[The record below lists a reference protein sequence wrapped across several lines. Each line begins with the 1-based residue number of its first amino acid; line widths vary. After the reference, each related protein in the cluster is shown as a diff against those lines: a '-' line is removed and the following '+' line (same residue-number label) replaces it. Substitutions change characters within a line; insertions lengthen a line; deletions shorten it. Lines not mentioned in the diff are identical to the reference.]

1 MKAMTSILVL
11 ALLAT
16 LSGCSAPTRSNTAP
30 PPISKCQ
37 SELSS
42 SIPEMAAFFKAKGK
56 LPTESESRPL
66 EGMEIVLTINRMI
79 LSSPTTQEDDRDDAC
94 FEQHKKENF
103 DKILVALKQNQMPPT
118 VSFIAGHSIDQ
129 ALLEEWASRGH
140 LLGNMTYGRFKAK
153 KGTADE
159 FIASVARN
167 SEVLAP
173 VWQKHPPKQKYFRYP
188 GLKLDDDPQKMSQI
202 RASLKKSGYF
212 EVPATIDSRDGLFA
226 QLYCSALARQD
237 QSCANFIKESFKSLL
252 LDKTMKARV
261 AARQVAGRD
270 IKHILMIEA
279 NQLIAETLGELIA
292 WYKSLGARFVS
303 IEELTR
309 DPFFAGDNSLAAAR
323 DIIKQTLR
331 EQLSIADTR
340 PRPGAQ

>member
-1 MKAMTSILVL
+1 MKAITSFLIVT
-11 ALLAT
+11 LLAT
-16 LSGCSAPTRSNTAP
+16 ISGCSAPTRSNTSP

-56 LPTESESRPL
+56 VPTEPGSRPL
-66 EGMEIVLTINRMI
+66 EGMEIVLTVNRMI
-79 LSSPTTQEDDRDDAC
+79 LSSPPARDDRDDAC
-94 FEQHKKENF
+94 YEQHKRENF
-103 DKILVALKQNQMPPT
+103 DKILDALKQNQMPPT
-118 VSFIAGHSIDQ
+118 VSFIAGHAFEQ
-129 ALLEEWASRGH
+129 PLLEEWASNGN
-140 LLGNMTYGRFKAK
+140 LIGNMTYGRFKAK

-159 FIASVARN
+159 FIASVERN

-173 VWQKHPPKQKYFRYP
+173 VWEKNPPKHKFFRYP
-188 GLKLDDDPQKMSQI
+188 GLKLDDDPEKMSQI
-202 RASLKKSGYF
+202 RAYLKKNGYF

-237 QSCANFIKESFKSLL
+237 QSCASFIKESFKSLL
-252 LDKTMKARV
+252 IDKTLKARE

-270 IKHILMIEA
+270 IKHVLMIEA
-279 NQLIAETLGELIA
+279 NQLTADTLGELIA
-292 WYKSLGARFVS
+292 GYKSLGARFVS
-303 IEELTR
+303 IEEITR
-309 DPFFAGDNSLAAAR
+309 DPFYTGDNSLLATR

-331 EQLSIADTR
+331 EQLSIAETR

>member
-1 MKAMTSILVL
+1 MKAITILLLMALMTYI
-11 ALLAT
+11 T
-16 LSGCSAPTRSNTAP
+16 GCSAPTRSNTSP

-56 LPTESESRPL
+56 LPTESASRPL

-79 LSSPTTQEDDRDDAC
+79 LSSPSAQEDDRDDAC
-94 FEQHKKENF
+94 FDQHRKENF
-103 DKILVALKQNQMPPT
+103 DKILGALKQNQMPPT

-129 ALLEEWASRGH
+129 ALLEEWASSGN
-140 LLGNMTYGRFKAK
+140 LIGNMTYGRFKAK

-159 FIASVARN
+159 FISSVARN
-167 SEVLAP
+167 TEVLAP
-173 VWQKHPPKQKYFRYP
+173 VWQKNPAKQKFFRYP
-188 GLKLDDDPQKMSQI
+188 GLKLDDDPQKMAQI
-202 RASLKKSGYF
+202 RAYLKKSGYF

-226 QLYCSALARQD
+226 QLYCSALSRQD

-252 LDKTMKARV
+252 LDKTLKARE

-279 NQLIAETLGELIA
+279 NQLMADSLGELLA

-303 IEELTR
+303 IEELPR
-309 DPFFAGDNSLAAAR
+309 DQFYASDNSLIAAR

-331 EQLSIADTR
+331 EQLSIPETR